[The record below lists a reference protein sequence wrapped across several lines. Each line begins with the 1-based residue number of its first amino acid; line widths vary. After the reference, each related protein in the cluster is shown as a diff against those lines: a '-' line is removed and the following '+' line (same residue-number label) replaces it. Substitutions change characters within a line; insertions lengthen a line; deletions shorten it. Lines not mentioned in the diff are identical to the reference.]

1 MQAVMERIQEQ
12 LGEETRIFRG
22 LLEVVERERDILLE
36 GDHQE
41 LFEVSERKVG
51 LCEQLSAVQD
61 KRRALMAELAP
72 EGAESLRL
80 RDLTRFLDKEKQ
92 GPYKETVHGL
102 TQMARRLEN
111 LNQNNKGFIEE
122 ALDMVDH
129 LMAILTGGGGGGSY
143 GAGGR
148 PERGGGGRILAKE
161 V

>member
-1 MQAVMERIQEQ
+1 MDAVMERIQEQ

-41 LFEVSERKVG
+41 LFEVSERKAG
-51 LCEQLSAVQD
+51 LCERLSAVQD

-80 RDLTRFLDKEKQ
+80 RDLARFLAKEEQ
-92 GPYKETVHGL
+92 GPYKQTVRDL
-102 TQMARRLEN
+102 TQMASRLEN

-129 LMAILTGGGGGGSY
+129 LMAILTGGGGGSY
-143 GAGGR
+143 GAGGK